1 MFKKILYALI
11 LIIIVLFLYIKIKY
25 RFWSSQP
32 VFHIYNI
39 RQWLF
44 PSGILQ
50 HSLPP
55 KTKFYDLNVITKS
68 FKHLSTKKKALM
80 CNLIQGHYLY
90 NKKAKYTPTK
100 SDILEYFNF
109 NKPAAIISLYIDPIP
124 NKILGCVTGRQLT
137 GHVHNNIIN
146 VHYVDFLCIK
156 KQYRKKQLAPKLIY
170 SHYFNSRKI
179 GTSPIFMFKREGNVN
194 FMVPITVYK
203 TYAISDV
210 HWKYPNTNLPRNIS
224 CQTIN
229 AQNSELLMEFF
240 NEIKCNYNFFI
251 MPQKE
256 IIYNLIQNSLII
268 PFLILDNTTPVAA
281 IFYRFPNTSYSGEN
295 SIECI
300 ASYCKK
306 GYENVFKE
314 SFVNTIV
321 LLKKKYT
328 FSIILIENISHNYM
342 LLKKALSRSTPKWV
356 CPMAYYFYNFAYRP
370 FFSPNVF
377 ILA

>member
-124 NKILGCVTGRQLT
+124 NKILDAE
-137 GHVHNNIIN
+137 NIWN
-146 VHYVDFLCIK
+146 SNGGK
-156 KQYRKKQLAPKLIY
+156 STPKICALV
-170 SHYFNSRKI
+170 SKF
-179 GTSPIFMFKREGNVN
+179 
-194 FMVPITVYK
+194 
-203 TYAISDV
+203 
-210 HWKYPNTNLPRNIS
+210 
-224 CQTIN
+224 
-229 AQNSELLMEFF
+229 
-240 NEIKCNYNFFI
+240 IKCNFIAENFEDWENYFDN
-251 MPQKE
+251 KNYGE
-256 IIYNLIQNSLII
+256 FSAVKVNVVGVDFSTNGLAKSVSL
-268 PFLILDNTTPVAA
+268 FA
-281 IFYRFPNTSYSGEN
+281 ISSK
-295 SIECI
+295 S
-300 ASYCKK
+300 
-306 GYENVFKE
+306 
-314 SFVNTIV
+314 
-321 LLKKKYT
+321 
-328 FSIILIENISHNYM
+328 
-342 LLKKALSRSTPKWV
+342 SR
-356 CPMAYYFYNFAYRP
+356 CR
-370 FFSPNVF
+370 
-377 ILA
+377 